1 MYVYMPRKAHTIVL
15 PEDAPQSKILDTVN
29 LSRGE
34 DAPIRILGLIDAC
47 GYDGQVFVHLEPG
60 ISLET
65 IRNQIKHCCQN
76 SHGRSGGISRFSTP
90 KSYRFLYRFF
100 LRILLRKFR
109 IE

>member
-1 MYVYMPRKAHTIVL
+1 MQREAHTIVL

-60 ISLET
+60 ISMET
-65 IRNQIKHCCQN
+65 VRNQITHCCQN
-76 SHGRSGGISRFSTP
+76 SQGKKWWHLTLSDAQEPPISSSSFPPDS
-90 KSYRFLYRFF
+90 SS
-100 LRILLRKFR
+100 
-109 IE
+109 